1 MIYKSKLADFK
12 KLISKIEMI
21 DNTRNSLIY
30 WDKITNMPED
40 GIEYRS
46 KVMAFMADEQ
56 YKMLSGREFSSY
68 VKYFKNNKRNDEITN
83 AVNVNIKMLKK
94 WKIKMYIFPT
104 IPHQIVSPKRLAFP

>member
-21 DNTRNSLIY
+21 DKTRNSLIY

-68 VKYFKNNKRNDEITN
+68 VKYF
-83 AVNVNIKMLKK
+83 
-94 WKIKMYIFPT
+94 
-104 IPHQIVSPKRLAFP
+104 